1 MYTYIEQMWRL
12 SASERAELKVK
23 HGHTSRFARHT
34 DERAVCYSEAILVY
48 GGVKVNIAQQH
59 SISSGEP
66 SRVACP
72 TRWRRLLPA
81 NEFHGIRA
89 HEFHDATPATLPEE
103 KRGAWNS
110 RRAK

>member
-81 NEFHGIRA
+81 NEF
-89 HEFHDATPATLPEE
+89 P
-103 KRGAWNS
+103 WNS
-110 RRAK
+110 RARIPRCHAGDSSRGEKGSLEFPAR

>member
-12 SASERAELKVK
+12 SASERAEVKVK

-48 GGVKVNIAQQH
+48 GGLKLISRNNIPYLLANHRGLRVQRAGGG
-59 SISSGEP
+59 SSP
-66 SRVACP
+66 QMNSR
-72 TRWRRLLPA
+72 
-81 NEFHGIRA
+81 GIRA
-89 HEFHDATPATLPEE
+89 HEFHDAAPATLPEE